1 MKFGDNIM
9 ALKKNSVSSTHNRAD
24 KLFSE
29 VPKKSEK
36 EKKILTTFSIEPS
49 FKKSLEVQ
57 FDEMGLG
64 WASGIRFALKFF
76 QKNFKF
82 NNDDSADA

>member
-1 MKFGDNIM
+1 M
-9 ALKKNSVSSTHNRAD
+9 ALKKRDLSTENRAAD
-24 KLFSE
+24 LFNESPSR
-29 VPKKSEK
+29 VSVNTK

-49 FKKSLEVQ
+49 FKGSLESQ

-64 WASGIRFALKFF
+64 WASGLRFALKYF

-82 NNDDSADA
+82 NTEDESE

>member
-1 MKFGDNIM
+1 M
-9 ALKKNSVSSTHNRAD
+9 ALKKRELSTENRAAD
-24 KLFSE
+24 LFNESPSR
-29 VPKKSEK
+29 VSVNTK

-49 FKKSLEVQ
+49 FKESLESQ

-64 WASGIRFALKFF
+64 WASGLRFALKYF

-82 NNDDSADA
+82 NTEDESE

>member
-1 MKFGDNIM
+1 M
-9 ALKKNSVSSTHNRAD
+9 ALKKRVLNTENRATE
-24 KLFSE
+24 LFSE
-29 VPKKSEK
+29 KPGRTASTK

-49 FKKSLEVQ
+49 FKSSLEFQ

-64 WASGIRFALKFF
+64 WASGLRFSLKYF

-82 NNDDSADA
+82 NTDDESE